1 MAVRETKGST
11 STHTKLYR
19 PYFAPTEVERLSA
32 KQRGKLSASREER
45 ARQQACSFTDATGVR
60 CGFPRRTIA
69 TAQQLYMRFHL
80 FFPYK
85 DFNYIEVSLAVL
97 YVSSKLHDT
106 LKKPRDIILASY
118 PIRFPQLVRKGTI
131 DPSVAQAHGL
141 DSERTRVL
149 SIERLV
155 LETLAFH
162 FGAQDGLKV
171 VIKIGKRLGLSKP
184 LCSDAWRV
192 AIDCHR
198 TQAPLSYPPHIIA
211 LGSTYAAA
219 LLISES
225 TSSEESPPSEY
236 KKSVLWVVDLLG
248 NEGSW
253 EDEYLASVGQV
264 DDVAHAL
271 LDLYHSI
278 RSNPENQPLLTPSPV
293 SPHDHAPT
301 SVSQAP
307 SSPPSS
313 HISFNLPNYWTPQTL
328 TELKIKLR
336 ERRGSVGTVPSVWGV
351 GEEEETVQIS
361 DGMGRNDATL
371 RFLWDEEAANGE
383 GVSLCHP

>member
-1 MAVRETKGST
+1 MAVRGTQESAP
-11 STHTKLYR
+11 THTKLYR
-19 PYFAPTEVERLSA
+19 PYFAPAEVERLSA
-32 KQRGKLSASREER
+32 KQRGKLSVSREER
-45 ARQQACSFTDATGVR
+45 ARQQACSFIDATGVR

-85 DFNYIEVSLAVL
+85 DFNYIEVSLAAL
-97 YVSSKLHDT
+97 YVSSKLLDT

-141 DSERTRVL
+141 DSERLRVL

-171 VIKIGKRLGLSKP
+171 VIKIGKKLGLSKS
-184 LCSDAWRV
+184 LCGDAWRV

-211 LGSTYAAA
+211 LGSIYAAS
-219 LLISES
+219 LLLSES
-225 TSSEESPPSEY
+225 DLPSEPSSTANE
-236 KKSVLWVVDLLG
+236 KSILWVVDLLG
-248 NEGSW
+248 NEGGW
-253 EDEYLASVGQV
+253 EKDYITSVGQV
-264 DDVAHAL
+264 DDVTHAL

-293 SPHDHAPT
+293 SPHDHPPSAAP
-301 SVSQAP
+301 QNP
-307 SSPPSS
+307 SSLYSSLTAFPLPS
-313 HISFNLPNYWTPQTL
+313 YWTPQTL
-328 TELKIKLR
+328 TELKIRLR
-336 ERRGSVGTVPSVWGV
+336 EKRGSVATVPPMWDGRED
-351 GEEEETVQIS
+351 GETVQIS

-371 RFLWDEEAANGE
+371 RFLWDEETISG
-383 GVSLCHP
+383 GDVGP